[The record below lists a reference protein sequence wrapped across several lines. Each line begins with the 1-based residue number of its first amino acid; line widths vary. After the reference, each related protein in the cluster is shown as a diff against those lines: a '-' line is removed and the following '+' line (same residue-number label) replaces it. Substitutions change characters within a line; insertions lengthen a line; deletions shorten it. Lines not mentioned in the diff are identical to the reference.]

1 MSVFRSK
8 KLLEACRDLP
18 CQNCGIEDGTVC
30 AAHRNESKGM
40 GLKVSDALVAAL
52 CHRCHHELDNGKLL
66 SREARREMWNQAY
79 IKTVQAMIEREVLK
93 VAA

>member
-1 MSVFRSK
+1 MTYRNR
-8 KLLEACRDLP
+8 KLLEACRQLP

-40 GLKVSDALVAAL
+40 GLKVSDALVSAL
-52 CHRCHHELDNGKLL
+52 CHRCHYELDNGKLL

-79 IKTVQAMIEREVLK
+79 IKTMQAMIEREVLK